1 MSGIKLESLE
11 ASDMLDVLHYLF
23 EEDLAVTSAE
33 QLDAKNKYRASIYKN
48 FYETDYV
55 YGSLTG
61 TPSYDYDSEV
71 MDDPVNMQPSIKK
84 TTKPYMAPTPFNP
97 DSPNPFGGALR
108 EAPLG

>member
-1 MSGIKLESLE
+1 MSGIKLEELE

-23 EEDLAVTSAE
+23 EEDLAVVSAE

-48 FYETDYV
+48 FYETEYM
-55 YGSLTG
+55 YGFSSTSS
-61 TPSYDYDSEV
+61 SYDYGLNDL
-71 MDDPVNMQPSIKK
+71 DDPVNMQPSIKK

-97 DSPNPFGGALR
+97 DSPNPFGGVLR